1 MRERYSVPHAARNP
15 DIIQDRSL
23 TNEDPTAMIL
33 EPPILE
39 PHGGVVRF
47 LTEPGS
53 LDSSWGDKLRRKGKR
68 RVANR
73 RGTDWREGGRH
84 GGV

>member
-1 MRERYSVPHAARNP
+1 MMERYSVPHAARNP

-39 PHGGVVRF
+39 PHGGVVRL
-47 LTEPGS
+47 LTEPAA
-53 LDSSWGDKLRRKGKR
+53 WI
-68 RVANR
+68 R
-73 RGTDWREGGRH
+73 RGETSKRQLSKEWP
-84 GGV
+84 V